1 MKEELDSLQLAQ
13 QEMSSLDD
21 KSKVDIKGKLYVTV
35 ATRVEIFRKHFG
47 ERGAISTDVLHQDDH
62 RVVVR
67 AEISIHKPDS
77 AKWVLATGHAEEY
90 RGDGY
95 INKTSAMENCE
106 TSAVGRALS
115 AAGLSGGEY
124 ASSFEVDNAINN
136 KSKASAKKAVPGA
149 KKAAPE
155 AKKAV
160 PEATKAEE
168 DMLSEED
175 QVRLE
180 KAIAEF
186 LPIIADKS
194 KAAKTLEEFDKY
206 LLSKKEEKDLI
217 AELDPNVY
225 ESLKEKLKITRTKI
239 SEGK

>member
-1 MKEELDSLQLAQ
+1 MKEEFDSLQLAQ

-136 KSKASAKKAVPGA
+136 KSKAAS

-155 AKKAV
+155 AKKN
-160 PEATKAEE
+160 EGDT
-168 DMLSEED
+168 LSEED

-186 LPIIADKS
+186 VPIIADKS
-194 KAAKTLEEFDKY
+194 KAAKTEEEFDNY
-206 LLSKKEEKDLI
+206 LDSKKEARDLI
-217 AELDPNVY
+217 KELDPNVY
-225 ESLKEKLKITRTKI
+225 ESIKEKLGIMRKKIMK
-239 SEGK
+239 GK

>member
-1 MKEELDSLQLAQ
+1 MKEEFDSLQLAQ

-136 KSKASAKKAVPGA
+136 KSKAAAKKATPEA
-149 KKAAPE
+149 EKAAPE
-155 AKKAV
+155 AKKN
-160 PEATKAEE
+160 EGDT
-168 DMLSEED
+168 LSEED

-186 LPIIADKS
+186 VPIIADKS
-194 KAAKTLEEFDKY
+194 KAAKTEEEFDNY
-206 LLSKKEEKDLI
+206 LDSKKEARDLI
-217 AELDPNVY
+217 KELDPNVY
-225 ESLKEKLKITRTKI
+225 ESIKEKLGIMRKKIMK
-239 SEGK
+239 GK

>member
-1 MKEELDSLQLAQ
+1 MKEEFDSLQLAQ

-136 KSKASAKKAVPGA
+136 KSKAASKKAT
-149 KKAAPE
+149 PE
-155 AKKAV
+155 AKKAA

-206 LLSKKEEKDLI
+206 LLSKREEKDLI

-225 ESLKEKLKITRTKI
+225 ESLKEKLKITRKKI
-239 SEGK
+239 MKGK

>member
-1 MKEELDSLQLAQ
+1 MKEEFDSLQLAQ

-136 KSKASAKKAVPGA
+136 KSKASAEKD
-149 KKAAPE
+149 APE
-155 AKKAV
+155 AEKD
-160 PEATKAEE
+160 EE

-194 KAAKTLEEFDKY
+194 KAAKTIEEFDKY

-217 AELDPNVY
+217 EELDPNVY

>member
-1 MKEELDSLQLAQ
+1 MKEEFDSLQLAQ

-47 ERGAISTDVLHQDDH
+47 ERGVISTDVLHQDDH

-136 KSKASAKKAVPGA
+136 KSKAAAKKATPEA
-149 KKAAPE
+149 EKAAPE
-155 AKKAV
+155 AKKN
-160 PEATKAEE
+160 EGDT
-168 DMLSEED
+168 LSEED

-186 LPIIADKS
+186 VPIIADKS
-194 KAAKTLEEFDKY
+194 KAAKTEEEFDNY
-206 LLSKKEEKDLI
+206 LDSKKEARDLI
-217 AELDPNVY
+217 KELDPNVY
-225 ESLKEKLKITRTKI
+225 ESIKEKLGIMRKKIMK
-239 SEGK
+239 GK

>member
-1 MKEELDSLQLAQ
+1 MKEEFDSLQLAQ

-136 KSKASAKKAVPGA
+136 KSKAASKKATPEA

-155 AKKAV
+155 AKKN
-160 PEATKAEE
+160 EGDT
-168 DMLSEED
+168 LSEED

-186 LPIIADKS
+186 VPIIADKS
-194 KAAKTLEEFDKY
+194 KAAKTEEEFDNY
-206 LLSKKEEKDLI
+206 LDSKKEARDLI
-217 AELDPNVY
+217 KELDPNVY
-225 ESLKEKLKITRTKI
+225 ESIKEKLGIMRKKIMK
-239 SEGK
+239 GK

>member
-1 MKEELDSLQLAQ
+1 MKEEFDSLQLAQ

-136 KSKASAKKAVPGA
+136 KSKAAAKKATPEA
-149 KKAAPE
+149 EKAAPE
-155 AKKAV
+155 AKKN
-160 PEATKAEE
+160 EGDT
-168 DMLSEED
+168 LSEED

-186 LPIIADKS
+186 VPIIADKS
-194 KAAKTLEEFDKY
+194 KAAKTEEEFDNY
-206 LLSKKEEKDLI
+206 LLSKKEAKDLI
-217 AELDPNVY
+217 KELDPNVY
-225 ESLKEKLKITRTKI
+225 ESIKEKLGIMRKKIRK
-239 SEGK
+239 GK

>member
-1 MKEELDSLQLAQ
+1 MKEEFDSLQLAQ
-13 QEMSSLDD
+13 QEMSSLAG
-21 KSKVDIKGKLYVTV
+21 KSKVDIKGKLYVT

-136 KSKASAKKAVPGA
+136 KSKAAAKKATPEA
-149 KKAAPE
+149 EKAAPDLICTR
-155 AKKAV
+155 AKKN
-160 PEATKAEE
+160 EGDT
-168 DMLSEED
+168 LSEED

-186 LPIIADKS
+186 VPIIADKS
-194 KAAKTLEEFDKY
+194 KAAKTEEEFDNY
-206 LLSKKEEKDLI
+206 LDSKKEARDLI
-217 AELDPNVY
+217 KELDPNVY
-225 ESLKEKLKITRTKI
+225 ESIKEKLGIMRKKIRK
-239 SEGK
+239 GK

>member
-1 MKEELDSLQLAQ
+1 MKEEFDSLQLAQ
-13 QEMSSLDD
+13 QEMSSLDG

-136 KSKASAKKAVPGA
+136 KSKAAAKKATPEA
-149 KKAAPE
+149 EKAAPE
-155 AKKAV
+155 AKKN
-160 PEATKAEE
+160 EGDT
-168 DMLSEED
+168 LSEED

-186 LPIIADKS
+186 VPIIADKS
-194 KAAKTLEEFDKY
+194 KAAKTEEEFDNY
-206 LLSKKEEKDLI
+206 LDSKKEARDLI
-217 AELDPNVY
+217 KELDPNVY
-225 ESLKEKLKITRTKI
+225 ESIKEKLGIMRKKIRK
-239 SEGK
+239 GK

>member
-1 MKEELDSLQLAQ
+1 MKEEFDSLQLAQ
-13 QEMSSLDD
+13 QEMSSLDG

-77 AKWVLATGHAEEY
+77 EKWVLATGHAEEY

-136 KSKASAKKAVPGA
+136 KSKAAS

-155 AKKAV
+155 AKKN
-160 PEATKAEE
+160 EGDT
-168 DMLSEED
+168 LSEED

-186 LPIIADKS
+186 VPIIADKS
-194 KAAKTLEEFDKY
+194 KAAKTEEEFDNY
-206 LLSKKEEKDLI
+206 LDSKKEARDLI
-217 AELDPNVY
+217 KELDPNVY
-225 ESLKEKLKITRTKI
+225 ESIKEKLGIMRKKIRK
-239 SEGK
+239 GK

>member
-136 KSKASAKKAVPGA
+136 KSKASAKKAVP
-149 KKAAPE
+149 E

-239 SEGK
+239 SKGK

>member
-1 MKEELDSLQLAQ
+1 MKEEFDSLQLAQ
-13 QEMSSLDD
+13 QEMSSLAG

-136 KSKASAKKAVPGA
+136 KSKAASKKATPEA

-155 AKKAV
+155 AKKN
-160 PEATKAEE
+160 EGDT
-168 DMLSEED
+168 LSEED

-186 LPIIADKS
+186 VPIIADKS
-194 KAAKTLEEFDKY
+194 KAAKTEEEFDNY
-206 LLSKKEEKDLI
+206 LDSKKEARDLI
-217 AELDPNVY
+217 KELDPNVY
-225 ESLKEKLKITRTKI
+225 ESIKEKLGIMRKKIMK
-239 SEGK
+239 GK

>member
-1 MKEELDSLQLAQ
+1 MKEEFDSLQLAQ

-77 AKWVLATGHAEEY
+77 EKWVLATGHAEEY

-136 KSKASAKKAVPGA
+136 KSKAAAKKATPEA

-155 AKKAV
+155 AKKN
-160 PEATKAEE
+160 EGDT
-168 DMLSEED
+168 LSEED

-186 LPIIADKS
+186 VPIIADKS
-194 KAAKTLEEFDKY
+194 KAAKTEEEFDNY
-206 LLSKKEEKDLI
+206 LDSKKEARDLI
-217 AELDPNVY
+217 KELDPNVY
-225 ESLKEKLKITRTKI
+225 ESIKEKLGIMRKKIMK
-239 SEGK
+239 GK

>member
-1 MKEELDSLQLAQ
+1 MKEEFDSLQLAQ

-136 KSKASAKKAVPGA
+136 KSKAAAKKATPEA
-149 KKAAPE
+149 EKAAPE
-155 AKKAV
+155 AKKN
-160 PEATKAEE
+160 EGDT
-168 DMLSEED
+168 LSEED

-186 LPIIADKS
+186 VPIIADKS
-194 KAAKTLEEFDKY
+194 KAAKTEEEFDNY
-206 LLSKKEEKDLI
+206 LLSKKEAKDLI
-217 AELDPNVY
+217 KELDPNVY
-225 ESLKEKLKITRTKI
+225 ESIKEKLGIMRKKIMK
-239 SEGK
+239 GK

>member
-1 MKEELDSLQLAQ
+1 MKEEFDSLQLAQ

-136 KSKASAKKAVPGA
+136 KSKAAAKKATPEA
-149 KKAAPE
+149 EKAAPE
-155 AKKAV
+155 AKKN
-160 PEATKAEE
+160 EGDT
-168 DMLSEED
+168 LSEED

-186 LPIIADKS
+186 VPIIADKS
-194 KAAKTLEEFDKY
+194 KAAKTEEEFDNY
-206 LLSKKEEKDLI
+206 LDSKKEARDLI
-217 AELDPNVY
+217 KELDPNVY
-225 ESLKEKLKITRTKI
+225 ESIKEKLGIMRKKIRK
-239 SEGK
+239 GK